1 MFLFD
6 HRVSFFILDFHAA
19 ASPSDK
25 RSDHVEILITGDEYR
40 NQNEDEVFEDNTEG
54 VEGVGNL
61 SFEGVGGNSYQLRSN
76 REFELQ
82 NKVSEL
88 EFLLAKVREEKKDL
102 EMNLVVTEETGLSRT
117 SELEEELR
125 SHKRLSLS
133 TNVLRDE
140 TLKENGQLVQ
150 DLEQKCNHLQQ
161 QLEFLEDDVKAKD
174 ERLEDNEVR
183 IIHSVFPK

>member
-1 MFLFD
+1 MSPD
-6 HRVSFFILDFHAA
+6 KDKSSDNVEVVVSEETQH
-19 ASPSDK
+19 
-25 RSDHVEILITGDEYR
+25 
-40 NQNEDEVFEDNTEG
+40 QQEDEVFEDTEAG
-54 VEGVGNL
+54 PEPGNL
-61 SFEGVGGNSYQLRSN
+61 SFEGVGGNSYQLSTN
-76 REFELQ
+76 REFDLQ

-88 EFLLAKVREEKKDL
+88 EFQLAKLKDEKKEL
-102 EMNLVVTEETGLSRT
+102 ESNLVMTEETGHSRT
-117 SELEEELR
+117 VELEEELR
-125 SHKRLSLS
+125 SQKRLSLS

-161 QLEFLEDDVKAKD
+161 QLEFLEDDLKAKD

>member
-1 MFLFD
+1 M
-6 HRVSFFILDFHAA
+6 
-19 ASPSDK
+19 
-25 RSDHVEILITGDEYR
+25 
-40 NQNEDEVFEDNTEG
+40 FEDNTGGAEG
-54 VEGVGNL
+54 SGNY
-61 SFEGVGGNSYQLRSN
+61 SFEGVGGNSYQISSN

-88 EFLLAKVREEKKDL
+88 EFQLSRVREEKKEL
-102 EMNLVVTEETGLSRT
+102 ENNLVVFEETGLSRT

-133 TNVLRDE
+133 TNVLKDE

-150 DLEQKCNHLQQ
+150 DLERKCNDLQV
-161 QLEFLEDDVKAKD
+161 QLDILEDDLKTKD

-183 IIHSVFPK
+183 ILSLSL